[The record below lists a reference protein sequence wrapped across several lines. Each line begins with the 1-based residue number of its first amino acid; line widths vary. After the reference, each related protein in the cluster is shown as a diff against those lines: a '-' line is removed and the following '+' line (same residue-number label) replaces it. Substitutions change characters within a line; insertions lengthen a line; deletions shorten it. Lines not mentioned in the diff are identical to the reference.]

1 MSSYE
6 AVIGLE
12 VHAQL
17 STQSKLFCG
26 CATAYGAPPNTHVCP
41 TCLGLPGALPVANAR
56 AVEYAVRMGL
66 ATHCTIADESVFA
79 RKNYFY
85 PDCPKNYQIS
95 QFDTP
100 LCSGGHLTVAGKRIG
115 ITRIHLEE
123 DAGKLIHADGD
134 HSFVDMNRSGVPLIE
149 IVSEPDLR
157 TPEEAGE
164 YLQKLRATVRYLDIC
179 NGNME
184 EGSLRC
190 DVNVSVREAGNEALG
205 VKAEVKNLNSFK
217 QVEQAIAFEYTRQI
231 GVLEDGGSVAH
242 DTLLW
247 DEASNSARIMRS
259 KEESHDYR
267 YFPEPDLL
275 ILHTDAGMRERV
287 RAELPE
293 LPGAR
298 EERFA
303 KEYGIPAYDA
313 AVLTA
318 SREVADYFE
327 AVAAKAG
334 DAKAASN
341 WVMGEVLREL
351 KERRISISAY
361 RVTPEVLGELIQIQ
375 LSGKINMPTAKDVL
389 VEMLVSGQSAAEI
402 ISEKGLEQ
410 ISDDSAIEKAAVKIL
425 NTNADEV
432 EKYLGGREQLLQF
445 FVGQLMKATRGKA
458 NPKMATEIFQ
468 RLLEVRRG

>member
-1 MSSYE
+1 
-6 AVIGLE
+6 VIGLE

-26 CATAYGAPPNTHVCP
+26 CATQFGAPPNTHVCP

-100 LCSGGHLTVAGKRIG
+100 LCSGGYLTVAGERIG

-123 DAGKLIHADGD
+123 DAGKLVHAEGD
-134 HSFVDMNRSGVPLIE
+134 NSFVDMNRTGVPLIE
-149 IVSEPDLR
+149 IVGEPDLR
-157 TPEEAGE
+157 TPEAAVE
-164 YLQKLRATVRYLDIC
+164 YLHKLRAIVRYLDIC
-179 NGNME
+179 DGNME

-190 DVNVSVREAGNEALG
+190 DVNISVREQGSEALG
-205 VKAEVKNLNSFK
+205 VKTEVKNLNSFK
-217 QVEQAIAFEYTRQI
+217 QVEQAIAFEFERQC
-231 GVLEDGGSVAH
+231 GVLADGGTIAH

-247 DEASNSARIMRS
+247 DEASGSARIMRS

-275 ILHTDAGMRERV
+275 VLHTDMAMRENV
-287 RAELPE
+287 RAALPE
-293 LPGAR
+293 LPETREAR
-298 EERFA
+298 FV

-313 AVLTA
+313 GVLIA
-318 SREVADYFE
+318 SRDVASYYE
-327 AVAAKAG
+327 AVADASA

-341 WVMGEVLREL
+341 WVMGEVMREL
-351 KERRISISAY
+351 KERHIDIADY
-361 RVTPEVLGELIQIQ
+361 KVAPDALGELIQIQ
-375 LSGKINMPTAKDVL
+375 LSGRINMPTAKDVL
-389 VEMLVSGQSAAEI
+389 AEMLISGRNAREI
-402 ISEKGLEQ
+402 VAEKGLEQ
-410 ISDDSAIEKAAVKIL
+410 ISDDSAIEAAASEIL
-425 NTNADEV
+425 DANPKEV
-432 EKYLGGREQLLQF
+432 SKYLGGREQLLQF

-458 NPKMATEIFQ
+458 NPKMANDIFA
-468 RLLEVRRG
+468 RLLEARRE